1 VRSTAVDID
10 LAGVVL
16 VDARSGGEFDLGS
29 GPPLA
34 VLSAIR
40 HRY

>member
-1 VRSTAVDID
+1 MIPEPPID
-10 LAGVVL
+10 LTGIVL
-16 VDARSGGEFDLGS
+16 VDAVSGAEVDLGA